1 MRVIDGGRDHQAE
14 KESIYDRWDRIRR
27 RGIALIYTN
36 PLRLF
41 WLHDLIEWR
50 INRSYQQAHHKS

>member
-1 MRVIDGGRDHQAE
+1 MTVIDGGRDDQAE
-14 KESIYDRWDRIRR
+14 PESVYDRWDRIRR
-27 RGIALIYTN
+27 RGIAVIFTD

-50 INRSYQQAHHKS
+50 TNRSYQQAHLKS

>member
-1 MRVIDGGRDHQAE
+1 MTVIKGGRDDQAE
-14 KESIYDRWDRIRR
+14 EEDIYEKWDRIRR
-27 RGIALIYTN
+27 RGIAIIYTT

-50 INRSYQQAHHKS
+50 TNRSYQQAHLKS